1 MKKFLASVAVILTCA
16 NMAFA
21 DATYDVK
28 GKIVDIEPIFTKV
41 SQQVPQQQCYEEDRY
56 VGGNGSTANTAAGAV
71 IGGAIGNQFGEGD
84 GKTAMTVLG
93 AILGADVAN
102 RNARNGHVERVT
114 VCDTVYAEQ
123 AGTVINEYDIT
134 YDVDGVYVIIRVN
147 SAQGERAR
155 IGQRQLFRVTY
166 RPLN

>member
-1 MKKFLASVAVILTCA
+1 MKKFLASVAVVLTCTG
-16 NMAFA
+16 MAFA
-21 DATYDVK
+21 DAAYDVK
-28 GKIVDIEPIFTKV
+28 GKIVDIQPIFTKV
-41 SQQVPQQQCYEEDRY
+41 SQQVPTQQCYEEDRY
-56 VGGNGSTANTAAGAV
+56 VGGGGTADTAAGAI

-93 AILGADVAN
+93 AILGADVAT
-102 RNARNGHVERVT
+102 RNANNGHVERVT
-114 VCDTVYAEQ
+114 VCDTVYTAQ
-123 AGTVINEYDIT
+123 AGTVVNEYEIT

-166 RPLN
+166 HPLN

>member
-1 MKKFLASVAVILTCA
+1 
-16 NMAFA
+16 MAFA

-28 GKIVDIEPIFTKV
+28 GKIVDIQPIFTKV
-41 SQQVPQQQCYEEDRY
+41 SQQVPTQQCYEEDRY
-56 VGGNGSTANTAAGAV
+56 VGGGNTANTAAGAI
-71 IGGAIGNQFGEGD
+71 IGGAIGNQFGNGE

-93 AILGADVAN
+93 AILGADAAR
-102 RNARNGHVERVT
+102 RNANGHVERVT
-114 VCDTVYAEQ
+114 VCNTVYAEQ
-123 AGTVINEYDIT
+123 AGTVVNEYEIT

-166 RPLN
+166 HPLN

>member
-1 MKKFLASVAVILTCA
+1 MKKFLASVAVVLTCTG
-16 NMAFA
+16 MAFA
-21 DATYDVK
+21 DAAYDVK
-28 GKIVDIEPIFTKV
+28 GKIVDIQPIFTKV
-41 SQQVPQQQCYEEDRY
+41 SQQVPTQQCYEEDRY
-56 VGGNGSTANTAAGAV
+56 VGGGSTAAGAI

-93 AILGADVAN
+93 AILGADTAN
-102 RNARNGHVERVT
+102 RNANGHVERVT

-123 AGTVINEYDIT
+123 AGTVVNEYEIT

-166 RPLN
+166 HPLN